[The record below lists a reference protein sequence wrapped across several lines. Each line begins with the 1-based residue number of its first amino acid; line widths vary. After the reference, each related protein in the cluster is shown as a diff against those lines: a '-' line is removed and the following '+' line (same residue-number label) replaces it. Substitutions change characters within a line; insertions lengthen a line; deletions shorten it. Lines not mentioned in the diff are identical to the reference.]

1 MRIIRM
7 LAATLLW
14 TSAYAWADAGMITQ
28 LSGEVSITTA
38 ASTQR
43 AVPFFKVATGD
54 KLTLT
59 NGARVQ
65 MVYFGNGRQ
74 EIWTGAGQVEVGSL
88 DSKSTLK
95 PVVSQLPPLVV
106 NQLAKTPAAGQQGKT
121 GMIRVR
127 SLANPDASAHLDK
140 QYKELKAGAAADDT
154 TPEVFLLSGLLEI
167 KEFARAREV
176 LTDLGGKPAYQP
188 VVDHFSPLVAAA
200 TAAAAPK

>member
-1 MRIIRM
+1 MRTFKWM
-7 LAATLLW
+7 AALLLC
-14 TSAYAWADAGMITQ
+14 TSAQVWADAGMITQ

-38 ASTQR
+38 GSTQA
-43 AVPFFKVATGD
+43 AVPFFKVSTGD
-54 KLTLT
+54 KLTLG

-74 EIWTGAGQVEVGSL
+74 EVWSGGGQVEVGSL

-95 PVVSQLPPLVV
+95 PAVSQLPTLVV

-140 QYKELKAGAAADDT
+140 QYKELKASAAADDT

-167 KEFARAREV
+167 KEFSRAKEV
-176 LTDLGGKPAYQP
+176 LADLDGKPAYKP
-188 VVDHFSPLVAAA
+188 VVDHFSPLIAAA
-200 TAAAAPK
+200 AAAAAPK